1 MNIEDFN
8 HMAAADA
15 IEMALTWAAIVP
27 WAHEIVGARPYDSAA
42 ELEGF
47 ASLRAQA
54 WTRADLDAALERHP
68 RIGEKPSEKGAEAD
82 ASRREQSSMTDA
94 DADVTS
100 RIAAGNAAYEAQFG
114 RVFLIRAAG
123 RSPAEMLSELTR
135 RLHNDEE
142 TEAAEAVAQLAE
154 IALLRL
160 NVALQEPAPADSV
173 KDAS

>member
-1 MNIEDFN
+1 MNIDDFN
-8 HMAAADA
+8 VMAAADA
-15 IEMALTWAAIVP
+15 IELALTWAAVAP

-68 RIGEKPSEKGAEAD
+68 RIGEKPIATGAEAD
-82 ASRREQSSMTDA
+82 ASRREQASMADA
-94 DADVTS
+94 DASVAS
-100 RIAAGNAAYEAQFG
+100 RIAAGNTAYETQFG

-123 RSPAEMLSELTR
+123 RSPAEMLGELER
-135 RLHNDEE
+135 RLRNDDD
-142 TEAAEAVAQLAE
+142 TEASEAVAQLAE

-160 NVALQEPAPADSV
+160 TSTMQEPTAAHSLKDS
-173 KDAS
+173 S